1 MTTLNSRFALMNAS
15 ASRKRLLLF
24 AAILGIAGVFGIMAA
39 LGQAGMAML
48 AVIAA
53 VGAALVLMHPKLGT
67 MVVLFGMYLNAPVVA
82 IHYHDMPSFLAV
94 AFPLILIVPLNSVL
108 LLRRGEVVF
117 DKIFGC
123 MILFLAVQTFSAL
136 FATNIGAATDAIL
149 NYVVEGLMLYFL
161 LVNVLR
167 DEADL
172 RQAIWAVVIAG
183 AIMGGIVLYQE
194 VTKTFTNE
202 YGGFGVRMASF
213 QTEAVGV
220 WRDRTSGS
228 IGDPNFFAQVLL
240 VLVPLGLFRF
250 WGERSRWLRILALG
264 ATLLIIAGVVLTF
277 SRGAGLALMGV
288 LAAIAYLWRIKPHY
302 IALSLVGML
311 VFIRIVAPDY
321 ISRVQTVSDAS
332 GLVDEDSVARDKSI
346 LGRATENLAAIY
358 MFLDHPLIGVGP
370 DNYPVLYES
379 YAEPI
384 GLNVRFRERPAHNL
398 YLSIAAEMGV
408 VGLVTFLSIVGLQLQ
423 RLLQLRRYRAELAE
437 VANLATAAAISL
449 LAYLM
454 TGMFLH
460 MAYQRYFWIMMSLCS
475 VAALIGAR
483 RVAELNRQKQQTIVE
498 VATYEPGQQ

>member
-346 LGRATENLAAIY
+346 LGRATDERKAA
-358 MFLDHPLIGVGP
+358 
-370 DNYPVLYES
+370 
-379 YAEPI
+379 
-384 GLNVRFRERPAHNL
+384 
-398 YLSIAAEMGV
+398 
-408 VGLVTFLSIVGLQLQ
+408 
-423 RLLQLRRYRAELAE
+423 
-437 VANLATAAAISL
+437 
-449 LAYLM
+449 
-454 TGMFLH
+454 
-460 MAYQRYFWIMMSLCS
+460 
-475 VAALIGAR
+475 
-483 RVAELNRQKQQTIVE
+483 
-498 VATYEPGQQ
+498 